1 MKMENRATLFELN
14 YSDIFSN
21 PPECVILPWGAT
33 EAHGKH
39 LPYASDV
46 TQAFEISKAACT
58 KANKIG
64 AKALVLPALPFGN
77 DAQQLNSFVT
87 IHLNSITAFYIL
99 DDVCSSLKKQGIEK
113 LLIANS
119 HGGNNFKP
127 FIRDLQLKH
136 NIFILLVDLHL
147 MIPQKVIELFEDKGD
162 HAGEIETSLMLYL
175 SENYIDRKNFGEGNR
190 VPFAKKSFTQP
201 GVWTPR
207 PWKESHPD
215 FGAGNPKLASKE
227 KGEIYFNYLVKEFSK
242 VILDFSE
249 IKKGELPYL

>member
-1 MKMENRATLFELN
+1 MKMESKVTLFELN
-14 YSDIFSN
+14 YSDLLAN

-46 TQAFEISKAACT
+46 TEAFEISKVACIQ
-58 KANKIG
+58 ANKNG
-64 AKALVLPALPFGN
+64 AKAIVLPPIPFGN
-77 DAQQLNSFVT
+77 DAQQLSSFVT
-87 IHLNSITAFYIL
+87 IHINSHTTLNIL
-99 DDVCSSLKKQGIEK
+99 DDVCASLKTQGIEK
-113 LLIANS
+113 LILANS

-136 NIFILLVDLHL
+136 KILILLADLHL
-147 MIPQKVIELFEDKGD
+147 MIPDKLKELFSDFGD

-175 SENYIDRKNFGEGNR
+175 NEKFVDKKNSGDGIR
-190 VPFAKKSFTQP
+190 IPFAKESFLQP
-201 GVWTPR
+201 GIWTPR

-215 FGAGNPKLASKE
+215 LGSGNAKLASVE
-227 KGEIYFNYLVKEFSK
+227 KGKLYFDSLVDSFSK